1 MDEDNRFLKLKLNY
15 TLNNG
20 RHITREY
27 EYGEL
32 SGEVQNMLAD
42 FVTSRLYDYKIISNY
57 VDRFT
62 EIISL
67 EYLDYE
73 TDTGILVNQENFSDM
88 DKMLEAL
95 KTDIYNN
102 KDMEES
108 NSVAKGKIYIT
119 AFDKYHKLIR
129 LDIVINDNFENVMAL
144 LSSVNENA
152 YSKGYADLNTET
164 A

>member
-1 MDEDNRFLKLKLNY
+1 
-15 TLNNG
+15 
-20 RHITREY
+20 
-27 EYGEL
+27 
-32 SGEVQNMLAD
+32 MLAD
-42 FVTSRLYDYKIISNY
+42 FVTSRLYDYNIISNY

-67 EYLDYE
+67 EYIDYE

-102 KDMEES
+102 KDMDES
-108 NSVAKGKIYIT
+108 DSDAKGKIYIT
-119 AFDKYHKLIR
+119 ASDKYHKLIR